1 MKSGLFFV
9 LLFIAVPKI
18 ASAQSVQLV
27 DFKTLEKR
35 IQSSSDTTFVV
46 HFWATWCK
54 PCLTEIPVFN
64 QISQSNKDEK
74 VQIVLVSLDFVKD
87 LESVKDFIK
96 NKSIHAE
103 VFLLDAPDQNTWIDK
118 ISKQWTGGIPA
129 TLFLNNSLNKQK
141 FIENSLTLE
150 QLKTELSGFK

>member
-1 MKSGLFFV
+1 MKSGLFFL

-54 PCLTEIPVFN
+54 PCLTEMPVFN

-74 VQIVLVSLDFVKD
+74 LQIVLVSLDFVKD
-87 LESVKDFIK
+87 LERVKDFIK
-96 NKSIHAE
+96 SKPIHAE
-103 VFLLDAPDQNTWIDK
+103 VLLLDAPDQNTWIDK

-141 FIENSLTLE
+141 FIENSLSLE